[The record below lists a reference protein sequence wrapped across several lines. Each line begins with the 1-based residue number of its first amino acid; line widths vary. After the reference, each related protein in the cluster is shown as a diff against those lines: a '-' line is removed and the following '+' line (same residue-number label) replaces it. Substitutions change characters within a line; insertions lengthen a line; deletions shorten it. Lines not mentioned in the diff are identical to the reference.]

1 MSNYHD
7 DLVRSVKDSPEPY
20 LGDDSIKLKIG
31 VVLPGSKAS
40 DKIESQ
46 KVYPDLIGTDSE
58 GNIVIVEV
66 KTGLLRWKP
75 DVGDSYDLQNSNA
88 AVRESVGQMLDY
100 ARAKIRDM
108 YPNSKP
114 TTEELSRL
122 TKKLRLFIVSD
133 DYSPAVRYVSCCV
146 ATALTYIS
154 FGFTISNL
162 DYL

>member
-7 DLVRSVKDSPEPY
+7 ELVCRVKDSPETI
-20 LGDDSIKLKIG
+20 LDDESIELKMG
-31 VVLPGSKAS
+31 VKLPGAETP
-40 DKIESQ
+40 DGIESQ

-75 DVGDSYDLQNSNA
+75 DVDDSYDLKNKNH
-88 AVRESVGQMLDY
+88 AVRESVGQILDY

-114 TTEELSRL
+114 TTEELSSL
-122 TKKLRLFIVSD
+122 TKKLRLFIVGD
-133 DYSPAVRYVSCCV
+133 DYSIAVEEICELLRSNGINIRF
-146 ATALTYIS
+146 IS
-154 FGFTISNL
+154 L
-162 DYL
+162 

>member
-7 DLVRSVKDSPEPY
+7 DLVRSIKDSPKRY
-20 LGDDSIKLKIG
+20 LGDESIKLEIG
-31 VVLPGSKAS
+31 VVLPGAEAP
-40 DKIESQ
+40 DIIERQ

-75 DVGDSYDLQNSNA
+75 EADDGYDLQNINA
-88 AVRESVGQMLDY
+88 AVRESVGQILDY

-114 TTEELSRL
+114 TPEDLSRL
-122 TKKLRLFIVSD
+122 TKKLRLFIVGD
-133 DYSPAVRYVSCCV
+133 DYSIAVEEICELLR
-146 ATALTYIS
+146 
-154 FGFTISNL
+154 SNGINIHFRWF
-162 DYL
+162 YNY